1 MKEPEPVYNWLSLLH
16 QFIATSPH
24 FPGCPKRQNGINNPE
39 KMRLK
44 NKIALITG
52 GANGIGLA
60 TTERFAREGAKI
72 ILWDVSGKGNDVA
85 GRLKSEG
92 HEIVFKQVS
101 VTHQHEVQQA
111 VAEARAHFGR
121 IDILIN
127 NAGITKDRT
136 LLKMSKQEWD
146 DVIAVN
152 LTGVFNCTQAVAP
165 VMKEQNYGR
174 IISASSNVAIRG
186 NFGQTNYV
194 ATKSAIIGMTKV
206 WAMELGRFGITANC
220 IAPGF
225 IHTAMT
231 DAMPE
236 EVRKQS
242 LPHIP
247 LGKWGVPDDIANGY
261 LYLASDEASFVSG
274 ICLTIDGGA
283 SR

>member
-1 MKEPEPVYNWLSLLH
+1 
-16 QFIATSPH
+16 
-24 FPGCPKRQNGINNPE
+24 
-39 KMRLK
+39 MRLK
-44 NKIALITG
+44 DKIALITG

-60 TTERFAREGAKI
+60 TAERFAKEGAKI
-72 ILWDVSGKGNDVA
+72 ILWDVADKGKEVA
-85 GRLKSEG
+85 ERFSADG
-92 HEIVFKQVS
+92 HEVIFRKVS
-101 VTHQHEVQQA
+101 VTDQDEVVGA
-111 VAEARAHFGR
+111 VGEAKGRLGR

-127 NAGITKDRT
+127 NAGITRDRT

-165 VMKEQNYGR
+165 IMKEQNYGR
-174 IISASSNVAIRG
+174 IVSAASNVAIRG
-186 NFGQTNYV
+186 NYGQTNYV

-206 WAMELGRFGITANC
+206 WALELGRYGITANC

-231 DAMPE
+231 DLMPE
-236 EVRKQS
+236 EVRQQS
-242 LPHIP
+242 IPHIP
-247 LGKWGVPDDIANGY
+247 LGRWGYPEDIANGY

-283 SR
+283 AR

>member
-1 MKEPEPVYNWLSLLH
+1 
-16 QFIATSPH
+16 
-24 FPGCPKRQNGINNPE
+24 
-39 KMRLK
+39 MRLK
-44 NKIALITG
+44 DKIALITG

-60 TTERFAREGAKI
+60 TVQRFVKEGAKV
-72 ILWDVSGKGNDVA
+72 ILWDVADKGNEVA
-85 GRLKSEG
+85 ERLRKEG
-92 HEIVFKQVS
+92 HEVIFKKVS
-101 VTHQHEVQQA
+101 VTDQGEVVAA
-111 VAEARAHFGR
+111 VAEARGLMGR

-127 NAGITKDRT
+127 NAGITRDRT

-165 VMKEQNYGR
+165 IMKEQNYGR
-174 IISASSNVAIRG
+174 IVSASSNVAIRG
-186 NFGQTNYV
+186 NYGQTNYV

-206 WAMELGRFGITANC
+206 WAMELGRYGITANC

-231 DAMPE
+231 DLMPE

-242 LPHIP
+242 IPHIP
-247 LGKWGVPDDIANGY
+247 LGRWGDPEDIANGY

-283 SR
+283 AR

>member
-1 MKEPEPVYNWLSLLH
+1 
-16 QFIATSPH
+16 
-24 FPGCPKRQNGINNPE
+24 
-39 KMRLK
+39 MRLK
-44 NKIALITG
+44 DKIALITG

-60 TTERFAREGAKI
+60 TAERFVKEGAKI
-72 ILWDVSGKGNDVA
+72 ILWDVSDKVA
-85 GRLKSEG
+85 EVAERLKKENQ
-92 HEIVFKQVS
+92 EVIFKKVS
-101 VTHQHEVQQA
+101 VTDRDQVQQA
-111 VAEARAHFGR
+111 VAEAHAHFGR

-165 VMKEQNYGR
+165 IMKEQSYGR
-174 IISASSNVAIRG
+174 IVSSSSNVAIRG

-206 WAMELGRFGITANC
+206 WAMELGRYGITANC

-231 DAMPE
+231 DLMPE
-236 EVRKQS
+236 EIRKQS
-242 LPHIP
+242 LPLIP
-247 LGKWGVPDDIANGY
+247 LGRWGQPEDIANGY
-261 LYLASDEASFVSG
+261 LYLASDEASFVNG

-283 SR
+283 AR

>member
-1 MKEPEPVYNWLSLLH
+1 
-16 QFIATSPH
+16 
-24 FPGCPKRQNGINNPE
+24 
-39 KMRLK
+39 MRLK
-44 NKIALITG
+44 NKVALITG

-60 TTERFAREGAKI
+60 TAQRFAREGARI
-72 ILWDVSGKGNDVA
+72 ILWDLTDQGN
-85 GRLKSEG
+85 
-92 HEIVFKQVS
+92 EIVKAMKREGYDAIYQQIS
-101 VTHQHEVQQA
+101 VTEEEA
-111 VAEARAHFGR
+111 VKEAVKDAHAHFGR

-152 LTGVFNCTQAVAP
+152 LTGVFNCTSAVAP
-165 VMKEQNYGR
+165 IMKDQSYGR
-174 IISASSNVAIRG
+174 IVSASSNVAIRG

-194 ATKSAIIGMTKV
+194 ATKTAIIGMTKV
-206 WAMELGRFGITANC
+206 WAMELGKYGITVNC

-231 DAMPE
+231 DKMPE
-236 EVRKQS
+236 EIKQQS
-242 LPHIP
+242 ISQIP
-247 LGKWGVPDDIANGY
+247 LGTWGYPDDIANGY

-283 SR
+283 AR

>member
-1 MKEPEPVYNWLSLLH
+1 
-16 QFIATSPH
+16 
-24 FPGCPKRQNGINNPE
+24 
-39 KMRLK
+39 MRLK
-44 NKIALITG
+44 DKIALITG

-60 TTERFAREGAKI
+60 TAERFVKEGAKV
-72 ILWDVSGKGNDVA
+72 ILWDLSDQGNEVA
-85 GRLKSEG
+85 DRLKKEG
-92 HEIVFKQVS
+92 HEVIFKKIS
-101 VTHQHEVQQA
+101 VTNTDEVQKA
-111 VAEARAHFGR
+111 VDEAREYFGR

-174 IISASSNVAIRG
+174 IVSASSNVAIRG
-186 NFGQTNYV
+186 NYGQTNYV

-206 WAMELGRFGITANC
+206 WAMELGRFGITVNC

-225 IHTAMT
+225 IQTAMT

-236 EVRKQS
+236 EVRKQTI
-242 LPHIP
+242 PQIP

-283 SR
+283 AR

>member
-1 MKEPEPVYNWLSLLH
+1 MAHLTWAYFFSLSSCNQISKGKSYCKSQH
-16 QFIATSPH
+16 I
-24 FPGCPKRQNGINNPE
+24 
-39 KMRLK
+39 MRLK
-44 NKIALITG
+44 GKIALITG

-60 TTERFAREGAKI
+60 TSERFAREGAGI
-72 ILWDVSGKGNDVA
+72 ILWDVSEKGNDVVE
-85 GRLKSEG
+85 RLNKEG
-92 HEIVFKQVS
+92 YKAIFQKVS
-101 VTHQHEVQQA
+101 VTDKDEVQKA
-111 VAEARAHFGR
+111 VSSAQKQFGR

-127 NAGITKDRT
+127 NAGITRDRT
-136 LLKMSKQEWD
+136 LLKMSNEEWD

-152 LTGVFNCTQAVAP
+152 LTGVFNCTQTVASI
-165 VMKEQNYGR
+165 MKEQQYGR
-174 IISASSNVAIRG
+174 IVSASSNVAIRG
-186 NFGQTNYV
+186 NYGQTNYV

-206 WAMELGRFGITANC
+206 WAMELGRYGITVNC

-236 EVRKQS
+236 EVRKQTI
-242 LPHIP
+242 PHIP
-247 LGKWGVPDDIANGY
+247 LGKWGFPEDIANGY

>member
-1 MKEPEPVYNWLSLLH
+1 
-16 QFIATSPH
+16 
-24 FPGCPKRQNGINNPE
+24 
-39 KMRLK
+39 MRLER
-44 NKIALITG
+44 KIALITG

-60 TTERFAREGAKI
+60 TANRFAKEGAKI
-72 ILWDVSGKGNDVA
+72 ILWDLSDKGNDVVEQ
-85 GRLKSEG
+85 LKKEG
-92 HEIVFKQVS
+92 HEAIFKKVS
-101 VTHQHEVQQA
+101 VTNEDEVQQSA
-111 VAEARAHFGR
+111 NEAWKHFGR

-152 LTGVFNCTQAVAP
+152 LTGVFNCTQAIVP
-165 VMKEQNYGR
+165 IMKDQNYGR
-174 IISASSNVAIRG
+174 IVSASSNVAIRG

-206 WAMELGRFGITANC
+206 WAMELGRYNITVNC

-225 IHTAMT
+225 ITTAMT
-231 DAMPE
+231 DLMPE
-236 EVRKQS
+236 EVRKQTI
-242 LPHIP
+242 PHIP

-283 SR
+283 AR

>member
-1 MKEPEPVYNWLSLLH
+1 
-16 QFIATSPH
+16 
-24 FPGCPKRQNGINNPE
+24 
-39 KMRLK
+39 MRLK
-44 NKIALITG
+44 GKTALITG

-60 TTERFAREGAKI
+60 TTERFAQEGAKI
-72 ILWDVSGKGNDVA
+72 ILWDVSEKGKEVVARLNHQGNEA
-85 GRLKSEG
+85 
-92 HEIVFKQVS
+92 IFKKVS
-101 VTHQHEVQQA
+101 VTSQDEVQKA
-111 VAEARAHFGR
+111 VEEARDHFGR

-146 DVIAVN
+146 DVIGVN

-165 VMKEQNYGR
+165 IMKGQNYGR
-174 IISASSNVAIRG
+174 IVSASSNVAIRG
-186 NFGQTNYV
+186 NYGQTNYV

-225 IHTAMT
+225 IQTAMT
-231 DAMPE
+231 DLMPE
-236 EVRKQS
+236 EVRKQT
-242 LPHIP
+242 LPLIP
-247 LGKWGVPDDIANGY
+247 LGKWGVPDDIASGY

-283 SR
+283 AR

>member
-1 MKEPEPVYNWLSLLH
+1 
-16 QFIATSPH
+16 
-24 FPGCPKRQNGINNPE
+24 
-39 KMRLK
+39 MRLK
-44 NKIALITG
+44 EKIALITG

-60 TTERFAREGAKI
+60 TAERFAREGAKI
-72 ILWDVSGKGNDVA
+72 ILWDVSDHGNDVVA
-85 GRLKSEG
+85 RLKKGG
-92 HEIVFKQVS
+92 HEAIFKKIS
-101 VTHQHEVQQA
+101 VTNMDEVKKA
-111 VAEARAHFGR
+111 VAEAREHFGR

-127 NAGITKDRT
+127 NAGITRDRT

-165 VMKEQNYGR
+165 IMKTQNYGR
-174 IISASSNVAIRG
+174 IVSASSNVAIRG
-186 NFGQTNYV
+186 NYGQTNYV

-206 WAMELGRFGITANC
+206 WAMELGRYGITANC

-225 IHTAMT
+225 IQTAMT
-231 DAMPE
+231 AAMPE
-236 EVRKQS
+236 EVRNQS
-242 LPHIP
+242 IPQIP

-283 SR
+283 AR

>member
-1 MKEPEPVYNWLSLLH
+1 
-16 QFIATSPH
+16 
-24 FPGCPKRQNGINNPE
+24 
-39 KMRLK
+39 MRLK
-44 NKIALITG
+44 EKIALITG

-60 TTERFAREGAKI
+60 TAERFAKEGAKI
-72 ILWDVSGKGNDVA
+72 ILWDVSEKGKEVVA
-85 GRLKSEG
+85 RLNEQGQRAIFAK
-92 HEIVFKQVS
+92 VS
-101 VTHQHEVQQA
+101 VTSENEVQKA
-111 VAEARAHFGR
+111 VAEALDHFGR

-165 VMKEQNYGR
+165 IMKAQHYGR
-174 IISASSNVAIRG
+174 IVSASSNVAIRG
-186 NFGQTNYV
+186 NYGQTNYV
-194 ATKSAIIGMTKV
+194 ATKSAIVGMTKV
-206 WAMELGRFGITANC
+206 WAMELGRYNITANC

-231 DAMPE
+231 DLMPE

-247 LGKWGVPDDIANGY
+247 LGKWGYPEDIANGY

-283 SR
+283 AR

>member
-1 MKEPEPVYNWLSLLH
+1 
-16 QFIATSPH
+16 
-24 FPGCPKRQNGINNPE
+24 
-39 KMRLK
+39 MRLK
-44 NKIALITG
+44 EKIALITG

-60 TTERFAREGAKI
+60 TATRFAKEGAKV
-72 ILWDVSGKGNDVA
+72 ILWDVSDKGNEAVE
-85 GRLKSEG
+85 GLKKEG
-92 HEIVFKQVS
+92 HEAVFKKIS
-101 VTHQHEVQQA
+101 VTNEEEVQRA
-111 VAEARAHFGR
+111 VAEARELFGR

-146 DVIAVN
+146 DVISVN

-165 VMKEQNYGR
+165 IMKEQNYGR
-174 IISASSNVAIRG
+174 IVSASSNVAIRG
-186 NFGQTNYV
+186 SYGQTNYV

-206 WAMELGRFGITANC
+206 WAMELGRFGITVNC

-236 EVRKQS
+236 EVRKNS
-242 LPHIP
+242 LAHIP
-247 LGKWGVPDDIANGY
+247 VGHWGIAADIANGY

-283 SR
+283 AR

>member
-1 MKEPEPVYNWLSLLH
+1 
-16 QFIATSPH
+16 
-24 FPGCPKRQNGINNPE
+24 
-39 KMRLK
+39 MRLK
-44 NKIALITG
+44 DKVALITG

-60 TTERFAREGAKI
+60 TANRFAREGAKV
-72 ILWDVSGKGNDVA
+72 ILWDLSDKGNEVA
-85 GRLKSEG
+85 AQLKKEG
-92 HEIVFKQVS
+92 HEAVYKKVS
-101 VTHQHEVQQA
+101 VTNETDVHKA
-111 VAEARAHFGR
+111 VSEIQSQFGR

-165 VMKEQNYGR
+165 IMKEQNYGR
-174 IISASSNVAIRG
+174 IVSASSNVAIRG

-206 WAMELGRFGITANC
+206 WAMELGRFGITVNC

-231 DAMPE
+231 DLMPE
-236 EVRKQS
+236 EVRKNT

-247 LGKWGVPDDIANGY
+247 LGHWGVADDIANGY

-283 SR
+283 AR